1 MRVFLR
7 LLSRSARYCVSHSIR
22 SGQIYKSG
30 DIKMKYT
37 IIGLGE
43 ILWDMLPS
51 GKQLGGAPA
60 NFAHHANALGNQ
72 GVVVS
77 AVGEDKL
84 GHQILRQLK
93 NLCLNRRY
101 VAINKTKPTGTVSVT
116 LDDKGHPSYTIHQQV
131 AWDFIAKTPSLKK
144 LAKRTH
150 AVCFGSLAQ
159 RSYLS
164 RNTIQTFLKDI
175 PSEALRIFDINLR
188 QSFYSKE
195 IIDSSLRL
203 ANVFKINEEELAIV
217 ANLLLFAENQSER
230 TILKLLAIR
239 YNLRLIALTKGDKG
253 SLLYSEG
260 QFSTH
265 RGYPTQV
272 VDTVGAGDSF
282 TAALT
287 VGMLK
292 KHKLGRINDNAN
304 RLAAFVCSQTGA
316 TPKY

>member
-1 MRVFLR
+1 
-7 LLSRSARYCVSHSIR
+7 
-22 SGQIYKSG
+22 
-30 DIKMKYT
+30 MKYT

-77 AVGEDKL
+77 SVGEDKL
-84 GHQILRQLK
+84 GHEILVQLK
-93 NLCLNRRY
+93 NLCLTRRY
-101 VAINKTKPTGTVSVT
+101 VVINKTKPTGTVSVT

-131 AWDFIAKTPSLKK
+131 AWDFIAKMPSLKK

-159 RSYLS
+159 RSLLS
-164 RNTIQTFLKDI
+164 RNTIQTFLKDT

-195 IIDSSLRL
+195 IIDSSLQL
-203 ANVFKINEEELAIV
+203 ANVFKINDEELPIV
-217 ANLLLFAENQSER
+217 ANLLRFAVQSER
-230 TILKLLAIR
+230 ATLKLLAIR

-292 KHKLGRINDNAN
+292 THKLGRINDNAN